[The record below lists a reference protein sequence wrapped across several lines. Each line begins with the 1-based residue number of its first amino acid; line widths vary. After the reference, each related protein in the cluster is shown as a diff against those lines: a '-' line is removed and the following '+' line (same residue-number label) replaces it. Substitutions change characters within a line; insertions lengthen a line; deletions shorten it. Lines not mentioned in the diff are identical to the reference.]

1 MRGSKTADRFR
12 GERGVVEKC
21 VVSTAKTTRALVARR
36 AERARLD
43 QLLADARTGTSA
55 AVVVR
60 GEAGAGKTALLDYLL
75 ENATECRVARA
86 AGVES
91 EMELPF
97 AALHQLCAPFLNVL
111 ERLPAPQRDAL
122 GTAFGLASGA
132 PPNRFLVGLAVLSLL
147 SDSAGAQPLV
157 CLVDDA
163 QWIDRASL

>member
-1 MRGSKTADRFR
+1 VGS
-12 GERGVVEKC
+12 
-21 VVSTAKTTRALVARR
+21 TTKRSRALVDRR
-36 AERARLD
+36 AECARLD

-75 ENATECRVARA
+75 ENATGCRVARA

-97 AALHQLCAPFLNVL
+97 AALHQLSAPFLNGL

-132 PPNRFLVGLAVLSLL
+132 PPDQFLVGVAVLSLL
-147 SDSAGAQPLV
+147 SDSA
-157 CLVDDA
+157 
-163 QWIDRASL
+163 RAE